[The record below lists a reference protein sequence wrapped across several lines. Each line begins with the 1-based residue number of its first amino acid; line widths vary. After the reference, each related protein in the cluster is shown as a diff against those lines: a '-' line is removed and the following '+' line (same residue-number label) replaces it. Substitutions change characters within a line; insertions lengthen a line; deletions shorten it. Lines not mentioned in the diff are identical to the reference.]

1 MMELKAKQ
9 HELLIK
15 ATEDTEKNKMNNR
28 QDKFIT
34 MQVIHVLK
42 RYSIH
47 SVISVSSVAKQIYV

>member
-1 MMELKAKQ
+1 MELKAKQ

-28 QDKFIT
+28 QDKFIA

>member
-1 MMELKAKQ
+1 MMELKAKWF
-9 HELLIK
+9 ELSIK